1 MNLIN
6 YQKWTL
12 SFLAKIY

>member
-6 YQKWTL
+6 YQKLTL
-12 SFLAKIY
+12 SFLSEVN